1 MDKQEIENSE
11 SKFEEPIFEEQK
23 EGSFEKWFKKTTK
36 GREKKTIYIMFSLM
50 VIFTVI
56 IILQGIYDRQ
66 DDVEFDVDK
75 IYKDTPLNLDRIDD
89 AIFDYKTIDDAK
101 KLFEEYEF
109 LIKQDTLDTLRIKNI
124 ETILNEKLLKQ

>member
-23 EGSFEKWFKKTTK
+23 EGYFEKWFKKTTK